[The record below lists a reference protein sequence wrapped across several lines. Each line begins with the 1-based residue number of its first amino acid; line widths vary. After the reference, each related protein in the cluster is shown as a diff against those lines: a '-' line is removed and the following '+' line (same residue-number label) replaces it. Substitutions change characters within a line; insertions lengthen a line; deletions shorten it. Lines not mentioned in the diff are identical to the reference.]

1 MRVRWALQCLAF
13 AAGAAAMA
21 GCSLAPPYKVPT
33 TASPAPSFKELGE
46 WKEAQPADAI
56 PRGPWWNIFQD
67 GQLDALENRVSVSN
81 QNLQAALAR
90 LEQARAQ
97 TREARSAYFPTV
109 TASASAIRQRQ
120 SINSPLYNSTKP
132 PIYNDFTLE
141 ADVSYEFDLFG
152 RVRNTVAAAR
162 ATQQSS
168 AADLAVLDL
177 ATHAEL
183 ASDYFMLCSD
193 DTQAVL
199 LDHTVADYAQALQLT
214 ENLYNGGAAP
224 LSDLEQARAQL
235 ETAKTQ
241 AADIRLSR
249 AQLEH
254 AVAVL
259 VGEQASTFHIDLAP
273 LKADVVPPAL
283 DPGLPSA
290 LLERRPDVASAERL
304 VAAANAQIGVA
315 RAAYFPIFNLSTGS
329 VATTLA
335 GFQSTSTSN
344 WISAPSRLWSVGPAG
359 VLTVFDAG
367 LHRAQSAYA
376 HAQYDEH
383 VADYRGAVLTAY
395 QEVEDNLAA
404 LRQLQE
410 ESVSEANAVR
420 ASASALQQAQ
430 YRYQGGIVTYLEVV
444 TEENAALSAQLS
456 AVSIQTRR
464 LNASVLLVKALGGGW
479 ENPQATQMQHAASEA
494 P

>member
-1 MRVRWALQCLAF
+1 MSARWEALVL
-13 AAGAAAMA
+13 GVAAALG
-21 GCSLAPPYKVPT
+21 GCSLAPTYKVPE
-33 TASPAPSFKELGE
+33 TAPPPPSYKEVGD
-46 WKEAQPADAI
+46 WKQSTPADSI
-56 PRGPWWNIFQD
+56 PRGSWWSLYQD
-67 GQLDALENRVSVSN
+67 GALDALEDRVTVSN
-81 QNLQAALAR
+81 QNLKAALAR

-97 TREARSAYFPTV
+97 TREARAAYFPTV
-109 TASASAIRQRQ
+109 NADASAIRTRQ
-120 SINSPLYNSTKP
+120 SINSPTYNPGKP
-132 PIYNDFTLE
+132 AIYNDFTLE
-141 ADVSYEFDLFG
+141 ADVSYEFDIFG
-152 RVRNTVAAAR
+152 RIRNTVSAAR

-168 AADLAVLDL
+168 AADLATLDL
-177 ATHAEL
+177 STHAEL
-183 ASDYFMLCSD
+183 ATDYFMLRSD
-193 DTQAVL
+193 DAQALL
-199 LDHTVADYAQALQLT
+199 LDHTVADYARALELT

-254 AVAVL
+254 AIAVL
-259 VGEQASTFHIDLAP
+259 IGEQPSTFHIDPAP
-273 LKADVVPPAL
+273 LMPDVAPPPV

-290 LLERRPDVASAERL
+290 LLERRPDVASAERQ
-304 VAAANAQIGVA
+304 VAAANARIGIA
-315 RAAYFPIFNLSTGS
+315 RAAYFPVFNLSTGS
-329 VATTLA
+329 LATTLA
-335 GFQSTSTSN
+335 GFESTSASN
-344 WISAPSRLWSVGPAG
+344 WISAPSRMWSVGPAG
-359 VLTVFDAG
+359 LLTVFDGG

-376 HAQYDEH
+376 HAQYDEQ
-383 VADYRGAVLTAY
+383 VADYRGAVLVAY
-395 QEVEDNLAA
+395 QEVEDNIAA
-404 LRQLQE
+404 LRQLEQ
-410 ESVSEANAVR
+410 ESVSEAAAVR

-479 ENPQATQMQHAASEA
+479 DNPLAREPAHAASEA